1 MMGYGNKNGRTRFG
15 SEGDEVWT
23 KEVRGTWNWESL
35 PIPLV
40 CRPPKWNMRCCFF
53 LVFIGSHRG
62 SQEGQRWTGLC
73 GEMNGNQNGEQ
84 LGAQERVQMQTR
96 CKPTPWAAPGLI
108 AAQPATPRAPNAE
121 HRVGEGYMNL
131 CLIFESQWNSS
142 VRCMGSKVNVKKRG
156 WRG

>member
-84 LGAQERVQMQTR
+84 LGAQDVHYGESADADALQTYSLG
-96 CKPTPWAAPGLI
+96 CSWSHCCTTSHITSTKC
-108 AAQPATPRAPNAE
+108 RA
-121 HRVGEGYMNL
+121 
-131 CLIFESQWNSS
+131 S
-142 VRCMGSKVNVKKRG
+142 G
-156 WRG
+156 WRRLHESLPHL